1 MRAPGTAAAIA
12 AIALAAA
19 CGGEERRAAPPPPVV
34 VPSTATAQPAG
45 GDDVIVAKVNDQPVY
60 GSCVKTQAEALG
72 LDARAALDQCIAF
85 ELLAQEADRRGLRED
100 PDVADAWRREMVRR
114 VIAADLGG
122 YQTLEELPAGFRDAM
137 LAKFG
142 QYLQRPLL
150 RGAHY
155 ARVDVARGAIKGGP
169 EDLRARAVADAIY
182 AELKDQEGILPDE
195 LFAVAD
201 RHAAAAGLA
210 ITRTH
215 KPYFTPEREVP
226 GIRGAQPEFL
236 ASLMQATEVG
246 RIGPPARTRQGWD
259 IPLYWTFMPAK
270 DLTPEF
276 FVNARQQYFQQWA
289 EGIRARLGLEVSI
302 EGEALARLAEED
314 TGTAAGAT
322 GGEPDTE
329 APP

>member
-1 MRAPGTAAAIA
+1 MRVPGTVV
-12 AIALAAA
+12 AIALVAA
-19 CGGEERRAAPPPPVV
+19 CGGEERRAAPPAPVV
-34 VPSTATAQPAG
+34 VPTTATAQPAG
-45 GDDVIVAKVNDQPVY
+45 ADDLVVATVNDQPVY
-60 GSCVKTQAEALG
+60 GSCVETQAEALG
-72 LDARAALDQCIAF
+72 LDARAALDQCVGF

-100 PDVADAWRREMVRR
+100 PDVADTWRREMVRR
-114 VIAADLGG
+114 VIAADLGAID
-122 YQTLEELPAGFRDAM
+122 TLDQLPAGFRDAM
-137 LAKFG
+137 IAKFG

-155 ARVDVARGAIKGGP
+155 ARIDMPRGTIQGGP
-169 EDLRARAVADAIY
+169 EDLRAKTVADAIY
-182 AELKDQEGILPDE
+182 AELKDQEGILPGE

-210 ITRTH
+210 ITRSQ
-215 KPYFTPEREVP
+215 KPYFTPEKEVP

-259 IPLYWTFMPAK
+259 IPLYWTFIPPK

-276 FVNARQQYFQQWA
+276 FVDARQQYFLQWA
-289 EGIRARLGLEVSI
+289 EGLRKQLGLEVSI
-302 EGEALARLAEED
+302 EREALARLAED
-314 TGTAAGAT
+314 DAGTAAGAA
-322 GGEPDTE
+322 EPAAEE